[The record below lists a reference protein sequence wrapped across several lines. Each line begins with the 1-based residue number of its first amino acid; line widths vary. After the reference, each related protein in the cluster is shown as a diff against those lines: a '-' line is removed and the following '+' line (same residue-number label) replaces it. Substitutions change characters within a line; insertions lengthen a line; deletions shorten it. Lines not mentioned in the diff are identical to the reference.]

1 MKIHSEVYFSLVGF
15 LTIISCS
22 IPLAVSILYLVG
34 VVNRTPFPFNL
45 VVLPLTF
52 LLPFIVVFSGFLLP
66 KTFSSSRMSNLQ
78 IEIPYASMYISVMV
92 SGGLSPFESFL
103 RMRHMSLLPN
113 MRDEVSR
120 IQTIVMSTG
129 LDPVT
134 AMEQAAKAVHLK
146 DYNELLLGYASSVR
160 TGGDT
165 LHYLFNQT
173 HNMFRKLTTQVKAK
187 GESAA
192 MLMEAYTIIG
202 ILGVLGIFLVFVVG
216 LSLPTAGVSISP
228 YQFFLFSFVI
238 MPFISIVFIYA
249 GDSVQFNYPI
259 SNWKPYYVFVG
270 MVPIGVALA
279 SQFVLPYFDDKYMFV
294 PLLTDFIVWIRD
306 RLNFGVGTEPAIGV
320 ALTLILISIPVYLS
334 DFYTAGRDNKLMDGI
349 TQFLR
354 DLVEVRKS
362 GLSPEKSIEALSIR
376 DYKSFSRH
384 LKDISTKINWGYPL
398 RQIYDEFAANVKNWL
413 ALVNIYLLIDTIEV
427 GGGSEDSIESLAEFS
442 ESAKQLELEKRA
454 VLMPLLI
461 VPLIGAA
468 LLTGTTVM
476 FLGFF
481 TGSNLG
487 ISVPVERLYQTLLT
501 PLAIHSFT
509 LGLVTG
515 KIVSGR
521 VSAGFKWAILLS
533 LVSLGG
539 IWAVSN
545 LNLSGGLI

>member
-1 MKIHSEVYFSLVGF
+1 M
-15 LTIISCS
+15 
-22 IPLAVSILYLVG
+22 
-34 VVNRTPFPFNL
+34 
-45 VVLPLTF
+45 
-52 LLPFIVVFSGFLLP
+52 
-66 KTFSSSRMSNLQ
+66 
-78 IEIPYASMYISVMV
+78 
-92 SGGLSPFESFL
+92 
-103 RMRHMSLLPN
+103 
-113 MRDEVSR
+113 
-120 IQTIVMSTG
+120 
-129 LDPVT
+129 
-134 AMEQAAKAVHLK
+134 
-146 DYNELLLGYASSVR
+146 
-160 TGGDT
+160 
-165 LHYLFNQT
+165 
-173 HNMFRKLTTQVKAK
+173 
-187 GESAA
+187 
-192 MLMEAYTIIG
+192 
-202 ILGVLGIFLVFVVG
+202 
-216 LSLPTAGVSISP
+216 SLPTAGVSISP

-270 MVPIGVALA
+270 MVPVGVALA

-306 RLNFGVGTEPAIGV
+306 MLNFGVGTEPAIGV
-320 ALTLILISIPVYLS
+320 AITLILISIPVYLS

-362 GLSPEKSIEALSIR
+362 GLSPEKSIEALSTR

-442 ESAKQLELEKRA
+442 ESTKQLELEKRA
-454 VLMPLLI
+454 ALMPLLI